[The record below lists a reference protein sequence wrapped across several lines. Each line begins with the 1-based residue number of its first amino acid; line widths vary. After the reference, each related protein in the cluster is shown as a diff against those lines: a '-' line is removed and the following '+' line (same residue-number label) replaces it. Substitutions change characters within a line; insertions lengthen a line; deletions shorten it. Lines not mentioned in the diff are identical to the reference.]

1 MNIHRKKINKFY
13 EYNDS
18 DLLKQ
23 FNSLKDQQE
32 LMIPKGQQEAD
43 LDTLL
48 KQGLR
53 TYPALTTHLTPV
65 VCHDLL
71 LLQLSLNTWHKQ
83 LKGEMGL
90 LSSSFQGVSVRQGSQ
105 LYLEEHHCPWWWHR
119 ALQLKAE
126 YRNRTGSRARPHS
139 LKDWSLRENLCQLGP
154 ASCKLHNLLSVT
166 TCDQV
171 LKSISL

>member
-65 VCHDLL
+65 VCHDFSYSCPLTL
-71 LLQLSLNTWHKQ
+71 GISNLRGKWVYLAHHFRGFQSARAVNSTWKSITAPGGGTGLCNWKPNTETGPEAGPGHTA
-83 LKGEMGL
+83 
-90 LSSSFQGVSVRQGSQ
+90 S
-105 LYLEEHHCPWWWHR
+105 
-119 ALQLKAE
+119 
-126 YRNRTGSRARPHS
+126 RTGP
-139 LKDWSLRENLCQLGP
+139 LG
-154 ASCKLHNLLSVT
+154 KISV
-166 TCDQV
+166 
-171 LKSISL
+171 S

>member
-1 MNIHRKKINKFY
+1 
-13 EYNDS
+13 
-18 DLLKQ
+18 
-23 FNSLKDQQE
+23 
-32 LMIPKGQQEAD
+32 
-43 LDTLL
+43 
-48 KQGLR
+48 
-53 TYPALTTHLTPV
+53 
-65 VCHDLL
+65 
-71 LLQLSLNTWHKQ
+71 
-83 LKGEMGL
+83 MGL

-171 LKSISL
+171 LKSISLWGTVQWGNIKNAVKSWISPDTESFCLWSSFVYKWNTRGRRWLSELGLLLLQWNTRPKQQAGEERAYLPYTSIISVHHRRESG